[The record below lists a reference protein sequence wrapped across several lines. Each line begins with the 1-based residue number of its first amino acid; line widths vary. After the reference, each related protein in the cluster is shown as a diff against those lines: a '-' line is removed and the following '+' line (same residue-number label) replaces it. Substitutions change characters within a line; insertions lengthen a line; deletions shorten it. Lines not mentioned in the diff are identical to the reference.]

1 MSVDSGAKML
11 WGGRRR
17 RGTFGAVK
25 QSDGAPHA
33 AIERSQ
39 PILHRPEPG

>member
-1 MSVDSGAKML
+1 MMHEPEKMV

-17 RGTFGAVK
+17 CDTFGAV
-25 QSDGAPHA
+25 QETDGAPYA